1 METFNTLREQ
11 LALLD
16 WPDVYFFK
24 FIVPNDKLKIAQITA
39 YFDENASIGFHPS
52 GKGNYISISIKTVM
66 LNVDEI
72 ISIYEQTSAINGVIS
87 L

>member
-1 METFNTLREQ
+1 METFDTLREQ

-39 YFDENASIGFHPS
+39 FFDENATIGFHPS

>member
-11 LALLD
+11 LALLE
-16 WPDVYFFK
+16 WPDVYLFK
-24 FIVPNDKLKIAQITA
+24 FIVPNDQLKIDQITA
-39 YFDENASIGFHPS
+39 FFDENATIELHPS
-52 GKGNYISISIKTVM
+52 GKGNYISISVKTVI

>member
-1 METFNTLREQ
+1 METFNNLREQ
-11 LALLD
+11 LVLLE

-24 FIVPNDKLKIAQITA
+24 FIVPNDQLKIDQITA
-39 YFDENASIGFHPS
+39 FFDENTTIEFHPS
-52 GKGNYISISIKTVM
+52 GKGNYISISVKAVM

-72 ISIYEQTSAINGVIS
+72 ITIYEQSSAINGVIS

>member
-11 LALLD
+11 LELLE

-24 FIVPNDKLKIAQITA
+24 FIIPNDQLKIAQITA
-39 YFDENASIGFHPS
+39 FFDDNATIGFHPS
-52 GKGNYISISIKTVM
+52 GKGNYISISVKAVM

-72 ISIYEQTSAINGVIS
+72 ITIYEQSSAINGVIS

>member
-39 YFDENASIGFHPS
+39 FFDENATIGFHPS

>member
-39 YFDENASIGFHPS
+39 FFDENATIGFHPS

-72 ISIYEQTSAINGVIS
+72 ISIYEQTSAISGVIS

>member
-16 WPDVYFFK
+16 WPDVYLFK
-24 FIVPNDKLKIAQITA
+24 FIVPNDQLKIDQIKA
-39 YFDENASIGFHPS
+39 FFDENATIEFHPS
-52 GKGNYISISIKTVM
+52 GKGNYISISVKAVM

>member
-1 METFNTLREQ
+1 METFDTLREQ

-24 FIVPNDKLKIAQITA
+24 FIVPNDKLKIDQITA
-39 YFDENASIGFHPS
+39 FFDENATIGFHPS

>member
-11 LALLD
+11 LALLE
-16 WPDVYFFK
+16 WPDVYLFK
-24 FIVPNDKLKIAQITA
+24 FIVPNDQLKIDQITA
-39 YFDENASIGFHPS
+39 FFDENAMIELHPS
-52 GKGNYISISIKTVM
+52 GKGNYISISVKTVM
-66 LNVDEI
+66 LNVNEI

>member
-1 METFNTLREQ
+1 METFNNLREQ
-11 LALLD
+11 LVLLE

-24 FIVPNDKLKIAQITA
+24 FIVPNDQLKIDQITA
-39 YFDENASIGFHPS
+39 FFDENATIEFHPS
-52 GKGNYISISIKTVM
+52 GKGNYISISVKAVM

-72 ISIYEQTSAINGVIS
+72 ITIYEQSSAINGVIS

>member
-11 LALLD
+11 LELLE

-24 FIVPNDKLKIAQITA
+24 FIIPNDQLKIAQIIA
-39 YFDENASIGFHPS
+39 FFDENATIGFHPS
-52 GKGNYISISIKTVM
+52 GKGNYISISVKTVM

-72 ISIYEQTSAINGVIS
+72 ISIYEQTSAISGVIS

>member
-11 LALLD
+11 LALLE

-24 FIVPNDKLKIAQITA
+24 FIVPNDQLKIDQITA
-39 YFDENASIGFHPS
+39 FFDENATIGFHPS
-52 GKGNYISISIKTVM
+52 GKGNYISISVKAVM

-72 ISIYEQTSAINGVIS
+72 ITIYEQSSAINGVIS

>member
-1 METFNTLREQ
+1 METFNSLREQ
-11 LALLD
+11 LALLE

-24 FIVPNDKLKIAQITA
+24 FIVPNDQLKIAKITA
-39 YFDENASIGFHPS
+39 FFDENATIGFHPS
-52 GKGNYISISIKTVM
+52 GKGNYVSISVKTVM

-72 ISIYEQTSAINGVIS
+72 IAIYEQTSAINGVIS

>member
-1 METFNTLREQ
+1 VETFDTLREQ

-39 YFDENASIGFHPS
+39 FFDENATIGFHPS

>member
-1 METFNTLREQ
+1 VETFDTLREQ

-24 FIVPNDKLKIAQITA
+24 FIVPNDELKIAQITA
-39 YFDENASIGFHPS
+39 FFDENATIGFHPS